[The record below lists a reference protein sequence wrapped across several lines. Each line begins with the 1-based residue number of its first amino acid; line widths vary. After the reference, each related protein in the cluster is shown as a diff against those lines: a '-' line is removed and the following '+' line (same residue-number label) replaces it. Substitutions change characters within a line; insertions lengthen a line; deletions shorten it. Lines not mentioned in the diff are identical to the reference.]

1 VRLALIYA
9 LGGRYLMKKVISIIL
24 ASMMFV
30 SVCLMSACG
39 TSNAK
44 NNKYKIIHTN
54 IAEAE
59 EQYAIGFRKEDG
71 TLRNEIQ
78 KILVEMKNDGAV
90 SKIAT
95 TWFGSDITNIPT
107 TFSAAEATD
116 DSLSKVKAAGTLI
129 LGLDDTFPPMGFR
142 NDDDEI
148 VGFDIDLA
156 KEVCTRLGV
165 TLKLQPIIWDQNI
178 TELNNRNIDCIWNG
192 MSITDDRKV
201 AMNLSESYMQNEM
214 VLVVLNGSSYATLE
228 DLAGKKIAVQSGSTA
243 QEILEKSEF
252 AKTVKEILPF
262 ESNTMALVDL
272 KANGVDAVFVD
283 VIVANYLIAQ
293 EK

>member
-1 VRLALIYA
+1 
-9 LGGRYLMKKVISIIL
+9 MKKVISIIL

-44 NNKYKIIHTN
+44 NNKYKIIKTG
-54 IAEAE
+54 ISEAE
-59 EQYAIGFRKEDG
+59 EEYAIGFRTGDAA
-71 TLRNEIQ
+71 LRNEVQ

-90 SKIAT
+90 AKIST

-116 DSLSKVKAAGTLI
+116 DSLSKVKNAGTLI
-129 LGLDDTFPPMGFR
+129 LGLDDQFAPMGFR
-142 NDDDEI
+142 NDDNEI

-165 TLKLQPIIWDQNI
+165 TLKLQPIVWEQNSS
-178 TELNNRNIDCIWNG
+178 ELDSGNIDCVWNG
-192 MSITDDRKV
+192 MSISDDRKV
-201 AMNLSESYMQNEM
+201 AMNLSDAYMKNEM
-214 VLVVLNGSSYATLE
+214 VLVVLNGSSYETLA
-228 DLAGKKIAVQSGSTA
+228 DLAGKKIAVQSGSSA
-243 QEILEKSEF
+243 QGILEKSEF
-252 AKTVKEILPF
+252 AKTVEEILPF
-262 ESNTMALVDL
+262 ETNTMALTDL

-283 VIVANYLIAQ
+283 VIVANYSISL